1 MNSEHFYE
9 LNTKGYCKFSNL
21 ITDEH
26 LDQMQDSVDTVLKSN
41 DPCVRANHFFL
52 AHNFSTSLLKIIQ
65 FNPIQSIIDS
75 VLGDTCIIHSFNGI
89 TLRPSISNPIQN
101 AVHRDSPRFCRPYLL
116 SLQVIVLLDDFTK
129 ENGGTYVL
137 PGSQYLEEKPS
148 DEYFYK
154 NAVQI
159 EGKAGDLILFDAML
173 WHAGGNNQTSLQRRA
188 LTIVYTRSFM
198 KQQIDLTKATQ
209 KSIIETADA
218 NLLRLLG
225 FNVRVPSCIEE
236 FNLPSEQRLYKSNQG

>member
-1 MNSEHFYE
+1 MNSEQLYE
-9 LNTKGYCKFSNL
+9 LNTKGYSIFRNL
-21 ITDEH
+21 ISD
-26 LDQMQDSVDTVLKSN
+26 DQLIKMQSAVDTALNSN
-41 DPCVRANHFFL
+41 DPCVRSNHFFL
-52 AHNFSTSLLKIIQ
+52 AHNFSSSLLEIIQ
-65 FNPIQSIIDS
+65 YNPLQGIIDN
-75 VLGDTCIIHSFNGI
+75 VLGKTCIIHSFNGI
-89 TLRPSISNPIQN
+89 TLRPSLANPIQN

-159 EGKAGDLILFDAML
+159 EGKSGDLVLFDAML
-173 WHAGGNNQTSLQRRA
+173 WHAGGTNKTNVQRRA
-188 LTIVYTRSFM
+188 LTIVYSRSFM
-198 KQQIDLTKATQ
+198 KQQIDLTKAT
-209 KSIIETADA
+209 KKAIIDNADT

-225 FNVRVPSCIEE
+225 FNVRVPSCIDE
-236 FNLPSEQRLYKSNQG
+236 FNLPPEQRLYKSNQG

>member
-1 MNSEHFYE
+1 MTSEYLYE

-21 ITDEH
+21 ISDNH
-26 LDQMQDSVDTVLKSN
+26 LIQMQNAVDTVLKSN

-52 AHNFSTSLLKIIQ
+52 AHNFSTSFLKIIQ
-65 FNPIQSIIDS
+65 FNPLQGIIDK
-75 VLGDTCIIHSFNGI
+75 VLGDTSIIHSFNGI

-137 PGSQYLEEKPS
+137 PGSQYLEEKPN

-159 EGKAGDLILFDAML
+159 EGKAGDLVLFDAML
-173 WHAGGNNQTSLQRRA
+173 WHAGGTNTTNFQRRA
-188 LTIVYTRSFM
+188 LTIVYSRSFM

-209 KSIIETADA
+209 KAILDSADA

-225 FNVRVPSCIEE
+225 FNVRVPASIEE